1 MDFQE
6 DYQRWDRVWQRVAP
20 GLDPYPEVRAQ
31 GDAVDDQAPGA
42 VGAAQLGTFLEE
54 VRRMERRYGWFGSR
68 GPAGARRVMGQLSGR
83 CRRQAEVLGALY
95 FVVTGEKYRF
105 SLAAEEGERLPWRE
119 ALRLLI
125 REAEEG
131 RQRALAAAKSCGEG
145 CLGEAF
151 TQLAAQWK
159 EQREVL
165 LRLLEK
171 NILA

>member
-1 MDFQE
+1 MDE
-6 DYQRWDRVWQRVAP
+6 MEHYERWDRVWQRVSP
-20 GLDPYPEVRAQ
+20 ELDPYPEVRAQ
-31 GDAVDDQAPGA
+31 RQEAGDTPPGA
-42 VGAAQLGTFLEE
+42 SVQLGTFLEE
-54 VRRMERRYGWFGSR
+54 VRRMERRYGWFGAR
-68 GPAGARRVMGQLSGR
+68 GPAGARRVMGQLAGR

-95 FVVTGEKYRF
+95 FVVTGERYRF
-105 SLAAEEGERLPWRE
+105 RLAAEEMERISWRE
-119 ALRLLI
+119 ALRVLI
-125 REAEEG
+125 RETEEG
-131 RQRALAAAKSCGEG
+131 RRRALAAAKSCGEG